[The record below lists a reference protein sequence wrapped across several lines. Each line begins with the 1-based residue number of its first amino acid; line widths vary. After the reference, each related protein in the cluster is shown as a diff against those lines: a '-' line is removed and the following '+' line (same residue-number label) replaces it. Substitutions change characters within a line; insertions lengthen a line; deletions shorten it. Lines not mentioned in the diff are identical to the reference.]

1 MDNMYKIQ
9 HVFSVCLNLLD
20 KIAVGVLFFVVSG
33 ILLNLNFFTLDANK
47 YDNEI
52 ITSYNCL
59 KYLFLFIAILT
70 LLFLLKKKYSRIAH
84 IETILWLILFVLTP
98 YLFHQ
103 IPSVSQAYDNII
115 YSRSFK

>member
-1 MDNMYKIQ
+1 MYKIQ
-9 HVFSVCLNLLD
+9 HFFSVCLNLLD
-20 KIAVGVLFFVVSG
+20 KITVGVLFFVVGG
-33 ILLNLNFFTLDANK
+33 ILLNLNFFTLDTNK

-70 LLFLLKKKYSRIAH
+70 LLFLLKKKYLRIAH

-103 IPSVSQAYDNII
+103 IPSVS
-115 YSRSFK
+115 